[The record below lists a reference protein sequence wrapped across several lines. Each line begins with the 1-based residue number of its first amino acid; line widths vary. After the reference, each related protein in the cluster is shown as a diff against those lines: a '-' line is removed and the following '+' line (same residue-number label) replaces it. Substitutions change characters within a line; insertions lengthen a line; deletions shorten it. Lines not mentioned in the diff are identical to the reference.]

1 MWKVKLGR
9 EAHFLFT
16 SPFLKELKP
25 MKRTSAHLL
34 VVDDDPVT
42 IDLLKEVFTKE
53 GYDVSTALSGE
64 EAITQGMDNLF
75 DIIITDVRMGEKD
88 GMEVLRFFKKNA
100 PETTVIMITA
110 FGSIETAIE
119 AIREGAYDYIS
130 KPFRLDEIKFTI
142 QRALEQRRLIQ
153 ENKFF
158 RQELLDKYQFKNVI
172 GRTPQ
177 MFQVYKTIA
186 KVADTKS
193 TVLLC
198 GERGTGKELI
208 ARSIHY
214 NSQRNN
220 RTFIPVDCASL
231 VETLIESEL
240 FGHVRGA
247 FTGASS
253 AKKGL
258 FEEADGGT
266 LFLDEVGNL
275 SLLMQSKLLRFLQE
289 HEIKRVGGT
298 ESVKLDVRVIAATNQ
313 PLEPLVQSEKFRVD
327 LFDRLNVVS
336 ITLPPL
342 RDRKEDIPFLA
353 SHFLQKFSEEN
364 HKNISH
370 LSPEALEILTRY
382 SWPGNVRELEHTI
395 ERAVIFSIH
404 PMILPE
410 DLPKKMF
417 EETKDPEILIPEKP
431 LSLRE
436 LEKRYVL
443 KVLQETGGN
452 KKKASEI
459 LGIDR
464 VTLYRILEKE
474 EL

>member
-1 MWKVKLGR
+1 
-9 EAHFLFT
+9 
-16 SPFLKELKP
+16 
-25 MKRTSAHLL
+25 
-34 VVDDDPVT
+34 
-42 IDLLKEVFTKE
+42 
-53 GYDVSTALSGE
+53 
-64 EAITQGMDNLF
+64 
-75 DIIITDVRMGEKD
+75 
-88 GMEVLRFFKKNA
+88 
-100 PETTVIMITA
+100 
-110 FGSIETAIE
+110 
-119 AIREGAYDYIS
+119 
-130 KPFRLDEIKFTI
+130 
-142 QRALEQRRLIQ
+142 
-153 ENKFF
+153 
-158 RQELLDKYQFKNVI
+158 
-172 GRTPQ
+172 

-214 NSQRNN
+214 NSQRNH

-258 FEEADGGT
+258 FEEAEGGT

-275 SLLMQSKLLRFLQE
+275 SLSMQSKLLRFLQE
-289 HEIKRVGGT
+289 HEIKKVGGT
-298 ESVKLDVRVIAATNQ
+298 ESIKVDVRIIAATNQ
-313 PLEPLVQSEKFRVD
+313 PLEPLVKSGKFRED
-327 LFDRLNVVS
+327 LFDRLNVVA

-342 RDRKEDIPFLA
+342 RERKEDIPFLA
-353 SHFLQKFSEEN
+353 NHFLQKFSQEN

-370 LSPEALEILTRY
+370 LSPEALEILIRY

-404 PMILPE
+404 PMLLPE
-410 DLPKKMF
+410 DLPRKIF
-417 EETKDPEILIPEKP
+417 EQSKAPESLIPEKP

>member
-1 MWKVKLGR
+1 AER
-9 EAHFLFT
+9 
-16 SPFLKELKP
+16 LKP
-25 MKRTSAHLL
+25 MKKTPAHLL
-34 VVDDDPVT
+34 IVDDDRVT
-42 IDLLKEVFTKE
+42 IELLNEVLSQE
-53 GYDVSTALSGE
+53 GYEVSTALSGE
-64 EAITQGMDNLF
+64 EAIAQGIDNVF
-75 DIIITDVRMGEKD
+75 DIVITDVRMGAKD
-88 GMEVLRFFKKNA
+88 GMEVLRFFKRNA

-119 AIREGAYDYIS
+119 AIREGAFDYIS
-130 KPFRLDEIKFTI
+130 KPFKLDEIKFTLR
-142 QRALEQRRLIQ
+142 RALEQRRLIQ
-153 ENKFF
+153 ENKYY

-186 KVADTKS
+186 KVADTRS
-193 TVLLC
+193 TVLLS

-220 RTFIPVDCASL
+220 RPFIPVDCASL
-231 VETLIESEL
+231 VETLVESEL

-253 AKKGL
+253 AKRGL

-298 ESVKLDVRVIAATNQ
+298 ESIKVDVRVIAATNQ
-313 PLEPLVQSEKFRVD
+313 PLEPLVKNGRFRED
-327 LFDRLNVVS
+327 LFDRLNVVT
-336 ITLPPL
+336 IILPPL
-342 RDRKEDIPFLA
+342 RERKEDIPLLA
-353 SHFLQKFSEEN
+353 NHFLRKFSEEN

-370 LSPEALEILTRY
+370 ISPEALEIITQY
-382 SWPGNVRELEHTI
+382 SWPGNVRELEHVV
-395 ERAVIFSIH
+395 ERSVILSIH
-404 PMILPE
+404 PIILPE

-417 EETKDPEILIPEKP
+417 EEMKGPEAQISDEP

-436 LEKRYVL
+436 LEKRYVM
-443 KVLQETGGN
+443 KVLERTGGN

-464 VTLYRILEKE
+464 ATLYRILEKE
-474 EL
+474 V

>member
-1 MWKVKLGR
+1 
-9 EAHFLFT
+9 
-16 SPFLKELKP
+16 
-25 MKRTSAHLL
+25 MKKTPAHLL
-34 VVDDDPVT
+34 IVDDDRVT
-42 IDLLKEVFTKE
+42 IELLNEVLSQE
-53 GYDVSTALSGE
+53 GYEVSTALSGE
-64 EAITQGMDNLF
+64 EAIAQGIDNVF
-75 DIIITDVRMGEKD
+75 DIVITDVRMGAKD
-88 GMEVLRFFKKNA
+88 GMEVLRFFKRNA

-119 AIREGAYDYIS
+119 AIREGAFDYIS
-130 KPFRLDEIKFTI
+130 KPFKLDEIKFTLR
-142 QRALEQRRLIQ
+142 RALEQRRLIQ
-153 ENKFF
+153 ENKYY

-186 KVADTKS
+186 KVADTRS
-193 TVLLC
+193 TVLLS

-220 RTFIPVDCASL
+220 RPFIPVDCASL
-231 VETLIESEL
+231 VETLVENEL

-253 AKKGL
+253 AKRGL

-298 ESVKLDVRVIAATNQ
+298 ESIKVDVRVIAATNQ
-313 PLEPLVQSEKFRVD
+313 PLEPLVKNGRFRED
-327 LFDRLNVVS
+327 LFDRLNVVT
-336 ITLPPL
+336 IILPPL
-342 RDRKEDIPFLA
+342 RERKEDIPLLA
-353 SHFLQKFSEEN
+353 NHFLRKFSEEN

-370 LSPEALEILTRY
+370 ISPEALEIITQY
-382 SWPGNVRELEHTI
+382 SWPGNVRELEHVV
-395 ERAVIFSIH
+395 ERSVILSIH
-404 PMILPE
+404 PIILPE

-417 EETKDPEILIPEKP
+417 EEMKGPEAQISDEP

-436 LEKRYVL
+436 LEKRYVM
-443 KVLQETGGN
+443 KVLERTGGN

-464 VTLYRILEKE
+464 ATLYRILEKE
-474 EL
+474 V

>member
-1 MWKVKLGR
+1 MNR
-9 EAHFLFT
+9 A
-16 SPFLKELKP
+16 
-25 MKRTSAHLL
+25 SARLL

-42 IDLLKEVFTKE
+42 IDLLHEVLSKE
-53 GYDVSTALSGE
+53 GHDVSTALSGE
-64 EAITQGMDNLF
+64 DAIAQGMDHFF
-75 DIIITDVRMGEKD
+75 DIVITDVRMGEKD
-88 GMEVLRFFKKNA
+88 GMEVLRFFRKNA
-100 PETTVIMITA
+100 PDTTVIMITA

-130 KPFRLDEIKFTI
+130 KPFKLDEIKFTI
-142 QRALEQRRLIQ
+142 QRALEQRRLVQ
-153 ENKFF
+153 ENKHY
-158 RQELLDKYQFKNVI
+158 RRELLDKYQFKNVI

-247 FTGASS
+247 FTGAST

-258 FEEADGGT
+258 FEEAEGGT

-275 SLLMQSKLLRFLQE
+275 NLSMQSKLLRFLQE

-298 ESVKLDVRVIAATNQ
+298 ESIKVDVRIIAATNQ
-313 PLEPLVQSEKFRVD
+313 PLEPLIKSGKFRED
-327 LFDRLNVVS
+327 LFDRLNVVT

-342 RDRKEDIPFLA
+342 RERKEDIPFLA
-353 SHFLQKFSEEN
+353 NHFLQKFSEEN

-370 LSPEALEILTRY
+370 LSPEALEILNRY
-382 SWPGNVRELEHTI
+382 SWPGNVRELEHTV

-410 DLPKKMF
+410 DLPRKLF
-417 EETKDPEILIPEKP
+417 EESKTPEILIPEKP
-431 LSLRE
+431 LSLRQ
-436 LEKRYVL
+436 LEKRYAL

>member
-1 MWKVKLGR
+1 MEK
-9 EAHFLFT
+9 
-16 SPFLKELKP
+16 
-25 MKRTSAHLL
+25 TSAHIL

-42 IDLLKEVFTKE
+42 IDLLKEVLSKE
-53 GYDVSTALSGE
+53 GYEVSTALSGE
-64 EAITQGMDNLF
+64 EAIAQGMDHLF

-100 PETTVIMITA
+100 PETTVILITA

-130 KPFRLDEIKFTI
+130 KPFKLEEIKFTI

-153 ENKFF
+153 ENKYY

-172 GRTPQ
+172 GRTSQ

-214 NSQRNN
+214 NSQRN
-220 RTFIPVDCASL
+220 TQPFIPVDCASL

-266 LFLDEVGNL
+266 LFLDEVGNFGL
-275 SLLMQSKLLRFLQE
+275 SMQAKLLRFLQE

-298 ESVKLDVRVIAATNQ
+298 ESIKVDVRVIAATNQ
-313 PLEPLVQSEKFRVD
+313 PLEPLVKSGKFRED
-327 LFDRLNVVS
+327 LFDRLNVVT

-342 RDRKEDIPFLA
+342 RERKEDIPLLA
-353 SHFLQKFSEEN
+353 NHFLQKFSEEN

-370 LSPEALEILTRY
+370 ISPEALEIITQY

-404 PMILPE
+404 PIILPE
-410 DLPKKMF
+410 DLPTKMF
-417 EETKDPEILIPEKP
+417 EEIKGPEILIPEKQ
-431 LSLRE
+431 LSLKE
-436 LEKRYVL
+436 LEKRYIL

-464 VTLYRILEKE
+464 ATLYRILEKE
-474 EL
+474 GV

>member
-1 MWKVKLGR
+1 MNR
-9 EAHFLFT
+9 
-16 SPFLKELKP
+16 P
-25 MKRTSAHLL
+25 SAHLL

-42 IDLLKEVFTKE
+42 IDLLKEVLSKE
-53 GYDVSTALSGE
+53 GYDVSKALSGE
-64 EAITQGMDNLF
+64 EAIAQGTDNFF
-75 DIIITDVRMGEKD
+75 DLIITDVRMGRKD

-100 PETTVIMITA
+100 PDTTVIIITA

-119 AIREGAYDYIS
+119 AIRDGAYDYIS
-130 KPFRLDEIKFTI
+130 KPFKLDEIKFTVR
-142 QRALEQRRLIQ
+142 RALEQRRLIQ
-153 ENKFF
+153 ENKFY
-158 RQELLDKYQFKNVI
+158 RQELLEKYQFKNVI
-172 GRTPQ
+172 GRTAQ

-186 KVADTKS
+186 KVADTTS

-208 ARSIHY
+208 ARSLHF

-220 RTFIPVDCASL
+220 RPFIPVDCASL

-258 FEEADGGT
+258 LEESDGGT

-275 SLLMQSKLLRFLQE
+275 SLSMQSKLLRFLQE

-298 ESVKLDVRVIAATNQ
+298 ETTKVDVRVIAATNQ
-313 PLEPLVQSEKFRVD
+313 PLEPLVRSGKFRED
-327 LFDRLNVVS
+327 LFDRLNVIM

-342 RDRKEDIPFLA
+342 RERKEDVPLLA

-364 HKNISH
+364 HKSISH
-370 LSPEALEILTRY
+370 ISPEALEILLQY
-382 SWPGNVRELEHTI
+382 SWPGNVRELQHTI
-395 ERAVIFSIH
+395 ERAVIFSTQPI
-404 PMILPE
+404 ILPE
-410 DLPKKMF
+410 DLPRKMSQ
-417 EETKDPEILIPEKP
+417 EAKGLEIPMPEKT
-431 LSLRE
+431 LSLKE

-464 VTLYRILEKE
+464 ATLYRILEKE
-474 EL
+474 RL

>member
-1 MWKVKLGR
+1 MNK
-9 EAHFLFT
+9 
-16 SPFLKELKP
+16 
-25 MKRTSAHLL
+25 TSAHLL

-42 IDLLKEVFTKE
+42 IDLLKEVLSKE
-53 GYDVSTALSGE
+53 GYEVSAALSGE
-64 EAITQGMDNLF
+64 AAIAQGKDRLF
-75 DIIITDVRMGEKD
+75 DMILTDVRMGEKD
-88 GMEVLRFFKKNA
+88 GMDVLRFFKKNT
-100 PETTVIMITA
+100 PEATVIMITA

-130 KPFRLDEIKFTI
+130 KPFKLEEIKFTVR
-142 QRALEQRRLIQ
+142 RALEQRRLVQ
-153 ENKFF
+153 ENKHY
-158 RQELLDKYQFKNVI
+158 RRELLDKYQFKNVI

-253 AKKGL
+253 AKRGL

-275 SLLMQSKLLRFLQE
+275 SLSMQSKLLRFLQE

-298 ESVKLDVRVIAATNQ
+298 ESIKVDVRIIAATNQ
-313 PLEPLVQSEKFRVD
+313 PLEPLLKSGKFRED
-327 LFDRLNVVS
+327 LFDRLNVVT

-342 RDRKEDIPFLA
+342 RERKEDIPFLA

-382 SWPGNVRELEHTI
+382 SWPGNVRELEHTV
-395 ERAVIFSIH
+395 ERAVIFSVH
-404 PMILPE
+404 PIILPE
-410 DLPKKMF
+410 DLPEKIS
-417 EETKDPEILIPEKP
+417 EEIRGPEILIPEKP

-436 LEKRYVL
+436 LEKKYVL

-464 VTLYRILEKE
+464 TTLYKILEKE
-474 EL
+474 GV

>member
-1 MWKVKLGR
+1 
-9 EAHFLFT
+9 
-16 SPFLKELKP
+16 

-42 IDLLKEVFTKE
+42 IDLLKEVLSKE
-53 GYDVSTALSGE
+53 GYEVSTALSGE
-64 EAITQGMDNLF
+64 EAIAQGMDHLF

-100 PETTVIMITA
+100 PETTVILITA

-130 KPFRLDEIKFTI
+130 KPFKLDEIKFTI

-153 ENKFF
+153 ENKYY

-172 GRTPQ
+172 GRTSQ

-214 NSQRNN
+214 NSQRST
-220 RTFIPVDCASL
+220 RPFIPVDCASL

-258 FEEADGGT
+258 FEEADEGT
-266 LFLDEVGNL
+266 LFLDEVGNFGL
-275 SLLMQSKLLRFLQE
+275 SMQAKLLRFLQE

-298 ESVKLDVRVIAATNQ
+298 ESIKVDVRVIAATNQ
-313 PLEPLVQSEKFRVD
+313 PLEPLVKSGKFRED
-327 LFDRLNVVS
+327 LFDRLNVVT

-342 RDRKEDIPFLA
+342 RERKEDIPLLA
-353 SHFLQKFSEEN
+353 NHFLQKFSEEN

-370 LSPEALEILTRY
+370 ISPEALGILTQY

-404 PMILPE
+404 PIILPE
-410 DLPKKMF
+410 DLPTKTF
-417 EETKDPEILIPEKP
+417 EEIKGPEILIPEKQ
-431 LSLRE
+431 LSLKE
-436 LEKRYVL
+436 LEKRYIL

-464 VTLYRILEKE
+464 ATLYRILEKE
-474 EL
+474 GV